1 MELNE
6 LVEIWQ
12 STDTQLDDN
21 LKINKKLLKEV
32 SISKIKSYLVEF
44 KLGNIIEIIVN
55 SVFVIFLMSFIV
67 DHFLFFEFSIPA
79 VALYIIVA
87 GSLGLNIYKMVLYY
101 KINAESSVIQTQK
114 NIERLKFF
122 DILNKNSLYIIIP
135 IFSTT
140 FLIVMAKALL
150 NYDLYQLGNW
160 LIMFTAGS
168 FVVALIVVFLLKKF
182 PDKNLQKAA
191 AFLKEIREMEHDK

>member
-6 LVEIWQ
+6 LVDIWK
-12 STDTQLDDN
+12 STDTQLEDN

-32 SISKIKSYLVEF
+32 SISKIKSYLIEF

-55 SVFVIFLMSFIV
+55 SVFMIFLMSFIV
-67 DHFLFFEFSIPA
+67 DHFLFFKFSIPA
-79 VALYIIVA
+79 VALYIIVT
-87 GSLGLNIYKMVLYY
+87 GSLGLNVYKMVLYY

-122 DILNKNSLYIIIP
+122 DILDKNSLYIIIP
-135 IFSTT
+135 IFSTA
-140 FLIVMAKALL
+140 FLIVMAKAIL

-191 AFLKEIREMEHDK
+191 AFLTEVKEMEHDK